1 MSWSMDSIS
10 FRMAGSGNWQ
20 NLLPDEEARSLYARI
35 YPEGVFLRQVDG
47 HLKDII
53 ASWQKAGIATIVNRR
68 LVPLGPIM
76 TDHDIEI
83 LVPWFQDISACMC
96 QAVSR
101 CLADY
106 RLLAESLC
114 GGIAAPKHKV
124 DNLVTIL
131 TCGEALDMWTFTK
144 LRQELLGSHPVRGSA
159 GRFFFWGYAFSNG
172 PKSIFGVTTYG
183 GIKKAQLSVIRSHG
197 LDRGS
202 MPALL
207 RQESVLNYLVG
218 LCRSDEA
225 AFQTRHDVTE
235 TERSL
240 RRMGLLM
247 PEEPPS
253 LAIPVLSQRDMEKTA
268 HLHSKVS
275 ADIAS
280 YFAAQMDKLQRA
292 ISQCS
297 FAECSRR
304 DVLTMMF
311 HLAYSYAAD
320 ALVLAGAI
328 PEFPQQ
334 AGGEWGVWLRLA
346 EE

>member
-1 MSWSMDSIS
+1 MDSVS

-20 NLLPDEEARSLYARI
+20 KLLPDEEARSLYARI
-35 YPEGVFLRQVDG
+35 YPEGAFLRQVDD

-53 ASWQKAGIATIVNRR
+53 TSWQKAGIAKIVNQR

-76 TDHDIEI
+76 TDGDIDI
-83 LVPWFQDISACMC
+83 LVPWFQDISTCMC
-96 QAVSR
+96 QVISR

-114 GGIAAPKHKV
+114 GGTDAPKHKV
-124 DNLVTIL
+124 DNLVTIM
-131 TCGEALDMWTFTK
+131 TCGEALDIWTFTK
-144 LRQELLGSHPVRGSA
+144 LRQHLLGPHPPRGTA

-172 PKSIFGVTTYG
+172 PKRIFGVTTYG
-183 GIKKAQLSVIRSHG
+183 ATKKARISVIRSHG
-197 LDRGS
+197 LERGN

-207 RQESVLNYLVG
+207 RQESVLNYLTGLCLFNETALRGYQTQHEIKEIERSVRRVG
-218 LCRSDEA
+218 L
-225 AFQTRHDVTE
+225 
-235 TERSL
+235 
-240 RRMGLLM
+240 LL
-247 PEEPPS
+247 PEETPR
-253 LAIPVLSQRDMEKTA
+253 LAIPVLSDRDMEKA
-268 HLHSKVS
+268 ADLHNKVS

-280 YFAAQMDKLQRA
+280 HFATQMGKLQRM
-292 ISQCS
+292 ISRCS
-297 FAECSRR
+297 FAECSPQ

-328 PEFPQQ
+328 PDFPQQ
-334 AGGEWGVWLRLA
+334 AGGEWGVWVRLT

>member
-1 MSWSMDSIS
+1 MDSIS

-20 NLLPDEEARSLYARI
+20 KLLPDEEARSLYARI
-35 YPEGVFLRQVDG
+35 YPEGVFLRQVDDN
-47 HLKDII
+47 LRDVIT
-53 ASWQKAGIATIVNRR
+53 SWQKAGIATIVNQR

-76 TDHDIEI
+76 TDRDIDI
-83 LVPWFQDISACMC
+83 LVPWFQGISTYMC

-144 LRQELLGSHPVRGSA
+144 LRQELLGPHPVRGSA

-172 PKSIFGVTTYG
+172 PKRIFGVTTYG
-183 GIKKAQLSVIRSHG
+183 GIRKPRLSVIRSHG

-207 RQESVLNYLVG
+207 RQESVLNYLTG
-218 LCRSDEA
+218 LCLSNEA
-225 AFQTRHDVTE
+225 ALRGHQTPHEVKE
-235 TERSL
+235 TARSL
-240 RRMGLLM
+240 RRVGLLM
-247 PEEPPS
+247 PEEPPH
-253 LAIPVLSQRDMEKTA
+253 LAIPVLSDRDMEKAA
-268 HLHSKVS
+268 HLHNKVS
-275 ADIAS
+275 ADITS
-280 YFAAQMDKLQRA
+280 DFATRMGKLQRA
-292 ISQCS
+292 ISRCS
-297 FAECSRR
+297 FAECSPR

-311 HLAYSYAAD
+311 HLSYSYAAD
-320 ALVLAGAI
+320 ALVLTGAI